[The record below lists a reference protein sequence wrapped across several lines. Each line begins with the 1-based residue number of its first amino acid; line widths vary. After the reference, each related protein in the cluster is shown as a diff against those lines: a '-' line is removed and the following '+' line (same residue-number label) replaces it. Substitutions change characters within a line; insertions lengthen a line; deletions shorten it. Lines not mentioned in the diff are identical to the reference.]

1 MASKRVLIGVSE
13 KGFWIEELVKPID
26 RLKAAGYSYDF
37 VVGTGK
43 TLPFPDPASL
53 DATYV
58 DPPLNRPVT
67 APDLAE
73 RGRGT
78 DWEEVFKDRIALTD
92 ILPVRPYLN
101 VEGHYLSNLEQYYID
116 RQKCWDEIVPKYD
129 ALLLVGGGGAAIDMA
144 NNNRLHDLILGFY
157 YADKPIAAEC
167 YTVTSL
173 AFSREL
179 DTRTSILR
187 NRHVTG
193 HTMEYDYTSGWATWT
208 GTEFY
213 SFEAPPYALEYILR
227 DTVQP
232 DGQFHGNVGRP
243 TSVIVDWPFLTSR
256 SVESS
261 DECGV
266 VLVKMLTEGVRR
278 YGW

>member
-1 MASKRVLIGVSE
+1 MASKRVLIALSE
-13 KGFWIEELVKPID
+13 RGFWVEELVKPVD
-26 RLKAAGYSYDF
+26 RLVEAGIDYDF
-37 VVGTGK
+37 VVATGK
-43 TLPFPDPASL
+43 SLPFPDPASL
-53 DATYV
+53 DHTYV

-67 APDLAE
+67 TPELAE
-73 RGRGT
+73 RGRT
-78 DWEEVFKDRIALTD
+78 TNWDEVFKDRVALTD
-92 ILPVRPYLN
+92 FMPVRPYLN
-101 VEGHYLSNLEQYYID
+101 TDVHYLQALEQYYID
-116 RQKCWDEIVPKYD
+116 RKKAWERIEGYD
-129 ALLLVGGGGAAIDMA
+129 ALLLVGGGGACVDMA

-167 YTVTSL
+167 YTVTAL

-179 DTRTSILR
+179 DSRTSILK

-193 HTMEYDYTSGWATWT
+193 HTMEYDYTAGWAVWT

-213 SFEAPPYALEYILR
+213 SFESPPYALEYILR

-243 TSVIVDWPFLTSR
+243 TSVIVDHPFLTSR

-266 VLVKMLTEGVRR
+266 MLVKMLNEGVRK